1 MAGSSCGGGGM
12 ALSAEEESLVRT
24 LVGPG
29 HEIVSVEKEV
39 KIHEEEILFING
51 KPLALE
57 GPQGEEIRRCLLNG
71 TIPSQDLINHLL
83 EEAGLILRPR
93 QTVVKCE
100 SMVVVSHKETTLASA
115 SASSTTSTQ
124 VPEERPDV
132 KSPDPQRPI
141 SFEDFPRKLVHSQRN
156 PEMQHTLLLWSR
168 YFYSPS
174 QLLTRLKTGSYSDKD
189 LYALVSRWALWFP
202 EDFAQDEA
210 MEGLKSLFHG
220 LNGSFLNG
228 TADFHGTSHL
238 LQTLSSHL
246 HGLKKQELKAQS
258 QLNQAKESILC
269 PLNDSLATAQ
279 ELTRIEMRHL
289 NLISSVEFINVFIRD
304 AFKKS
309 QPLKGED
316 PLFEAHSI
324 ASTQTVF
331 YDSYVN
337 WFNHLSY
344 LVATSICECARKKNR
359 VVRIEFWI
367 EVARK
372 CVELA
377 NFNSM
382 MGIIN
387 GLGQPPVTRLKK
399 TWSKIQGEK
408 FSVLEHQLDPT
419 SNFRSYRSTFGAAI
433 SRSENAS
440 DSIQRIVIPFFS
452 LFVKDLYFAKETQH
466 MEVSANKGLPLMQ
479 AQHIANKIKEFAR
492 WKDLTCPYQKDPS
505 ISHYLL
511 KSKPMTEQ
519 ELDYWSFLCE
529 PPMCSFEKSKY
540 KELKAKFKTT
550 SI

>member
-1 MAGSSCGGGGM
+1 MAGASSGGGM

-24 LVGPG
+24 LLGPG

-93 QTVVKCE
+93 QTV
-100 SMVVVSHKETTLASA
+100 
-115 SASSTTSTQ
+115 
-124 VPEERPDV
+124 
-132 KSPDPQRPI
+132 KSPDPEKPI
-141 SFEDFPRKLVHSQRN
+141 SFEDFPRKLVHAQRH

-168 YFYSPS
+168 YFYSPV
-174 QLLTRLKTGSYSDKD
+174 QLLSCLQRGSHSDKE
-189 LYALVSRWALWFP
+189 LYSLVSRWALWFP
-202 EDFAQDEA
+202 EDFGHEEA
-210 MEGLKSLFHG
+210 MESLKLLFNGLSG
-220 LNGSFLNG
+220 PFLNG

-246 HGLKKQELKAQS
+246 SGLKKQEHKAQS
-258 QLNQAKESILC
+258 QLNQAKESMLC

-289 NLISSVEFINVFIRD
+289 NLISSVEFVNVFIRD
-304 AFKKS
+304 AFKKR
-309 QPLKGED
+309 QAVKEEDTQKMD
-316 PLFEAHSI
+316 PLFQAHSI
-324 ASTQTVF
+324 ASNQTVF
-331 YDSYVN
+331 YDNY
-337 WFNHLSY
+337 
-344 LVATSICECARKKNR
+344 
-359 VVRIEFWI
+359 
-367 EVARK
+367 VARK

-387 GLGQPPVTRLKK
+387 GLGQPP
-399 TWSKIQGEK
+399 
-408 FSVLEHQLDPT
+408 HQLDPT

-466 MEVSANKGLPLMQ
+466 MEVSADKGLPVTQ
-479 AQHIANKIKEFAR
+479 AQHIANKIMEFAR
-492 WKDLTCPYQKDPS
+492 WKDLTCPYQKDPL
-505 ISHYLL
+505 IAHYLL
-511 KSKPMTEQ
+511 KSKPMTEE
-519 ELDYWSFLCE
+519 ELDYSSFLNE

-540 KELKAKFKTT
+540 KELKAKFKTS

>member
-1 MAGSSCGGGGM
+1 MAGASSGGGM

-24 LVGPG
+24 LLGPG

-93 QTVVKCE
+93 QTVVQCD

-115 SASSTTSTQ
+115 TSTTTNPSSPSTTQ

-132 KSPDPQRPI
+132 KSPDPEKPI
-141 SFEDFPRKLVHSQRN
+141 SFEDFPRKLVHAQRH

-168 YFYSPS
+168 YFYSPV
-174 QLLTRLKTGSYSDKD
+174 QLLSCLQRGSHSDKE
-189 LYALVSRWALWFP
+189 LYSLVSRWALWFP
-202 EDFAQDEA
+202 EDFGHEEA
-210 MEGLKSLFHG
+210 MESLKLLFNGLSG
-220 LNGSFLNG
+220 PFLNG

-246 HGLKKQELKAQS
+246 SGLKKQEHKAQS
-258 QLNQAKESILC
+258 QLNQAKESMLC

-289 NLISSVEFINVFIRD
+289 NLISSVEFVNVFIRD
-304 AFKKS
+304 AFKKR
-309 QPLKGED
+309 QAVKEEDTQKMD
-316 PLFEAHSI
+316 PLFQAHSI
-324 ASTQTVF
+324 ASNQTVF
-331 YDSYVN
+331 YDNYVN

-344 LVATSICECARKKNR
+344 LVATSICE
-359 VVRIEFWI
+359 
-367 EVARK
+367 
-372 CVELA
+372 
-377 NFNSM
+377 
-382 MGIIN
+382 
-387 GLGQPPVTRLKK
+387 
-399 TWSKIQGEK
+399 WSKIQGEK

-466 MEVSANKGLPLMQ
+466 MEVSADKGLPVTQ
-479 AQHIANKIKEFAR
+479 AQHIANKIMEFAR
-492 WKDLTCPYQKDPS
+492 WKDLTCPYQKDPL
-505 ISHYLL
+505 IAHYLL
-511 KSKPMTEQ
+511 KSKPMTEE
-519 ELDYWSFLCE
+519 ELDYSSFLNE

-540 KELKAKFKTT
+540 KELKAKFKTS